1 MSAQLGGPGS
11 RGGFMRGGRGRG
23 RDGAM
28 LTSNSMPP
36 LNYVCFRCKKSG
48 HYIQFCPTNNDPE
61 YEMKSKTDA
70 IPLAAEKVVVDFVLL
85 D

>member
-1 MSAQLGGPGS
+1 
-11 RGGFMRGGRGRG
+11 
-23 RDGAM
+23 
-28 LTSNSMPP
+28 MPP

-70 IPLAAEKVVVDFVLL
+70 IPLAAEKVVVDFVCARVRYITIVLQYIVL
-85 D
+85 YY